1 MEPPQCV
8 ISNNFGTFS
17 ALVHGCTYLMYGLY
31 HVWQSKPPAI
41 YCTNDAN
48 RGDEHLR
55 VLVKLAIA
63 TIVVSGT
70 LHPTKSQ

>member
-1 MEPPQCV
+1 
-8 ISNNFGTFS
+8 
-17 ALVHGCTYLMYGLY
+17 MYGLY
-31 HVWQSKPPAI
+31 HVWQSTPPAI